1 MVVSMPPSVW
11 GPFFWHT
18 MHLVALGYP
27 NAPSYQEK
35 KAAKEFYESFAF
47 LIPCP
52 ICKTH
57 YEEKLK
63 EMPLTVSL
71 DSRKD
76 LFRWTVEIHNK
87 VNAMLQK
94 PTLTES
100 DALDYYTKL
109 GAYGR
114 SPVWTPEDFQNV
126 QYESYLK
133 GAGVSFLLFGTIGLG
148 LWWMTKNE

>member
-1 MVVSMPPSVW
+1 MAVSMPPTVW

-52 ICKTH
+52 VCKTH
-57 YEEKLK
+57 YEEKLR
-63 EMPLTVSL
+63 EMPLTASL

-87 VNAMLQK
+87 VNVMLHK

-114 SPVWTPEDFQNV
+114 SPV
-126 QYESYLK
+126 
-133 GAGVSFLLFGTIGLG
+133 
-148 LWWMTKNE
+148 